1 MNQSKVT
8 SKLNGATT
16 QPSSILSKLY
26 RSSTAHI
33 PSSKNRL
40 FSSAELD
47 YVNNNNN
54 NINNRFLYYNN
65 ETNKIEGVSLQSS
78 YTTFKLNPY
87 RNVNVITST
96 NQIFADLSNNNNYN
110 HIHHNYPPEIT
121 SKYHVMTTRKIESNE
136 KSADLFKSSQ
146 MVSLPLYHQ
155 FIYTI
160 KFSNRVTFKN
170 ERDLVDLLND
180 QSVESS
186 KIRVGLIRRVAE
198 QLGINASTLR
208 LNWVEKFSKPIVNNN
223 NNNKTDDNSQ
233 EVSTSNELE
242 SVLSMDYYNENTLE
256 EPEFIS
262 DDLSDLKAKIVKSKM
277 NAQLKKGYFTLMI
290 SFSDIDLLD
299 MQKSYF
305 NLLKSS
311 STILNSHRARVND
324 LRNRFYLD
332 CEEFFERIQEK
343 HDYKFRLNVYNITK
357 DQVVNKNDR
366 FNRLEKLIKV
376 QFLKLCDL
384 NKLNKILVSF
394 QHHSPNYNY
403 NNKQSNLDLNSRL
416 ELTNQIIKNSTQE
429 ILFNTIK
436 LEDEGEDDNKNN
448 NNQTSQSKSAPRFS
462 DEIILNTESQESES
476 KIVKFKSETLSNE
489 TTINSNQN
497 TNVTITSVQS
507 DSFLNKYFNKKK
519 LTEIFW
525 SIIPKEDLVLAVIVP
540 ITIIVSMLI
549 LTIVVSCL
557 LHMCNKNYRQRL
569 KAKKLNNANTAI
581 NNTNL
586 INNIASPSK
595 STKNKITI
603 SSSPQSPFTS
613 NKSNPLYKQ
622 RPYLSKGVPVILYE
636 EMSDKPIDDYDE
648 NNRNVIDSTGGSSTI
663 GSSSHRGYYRS
674 PLILRNEKPPMPAP
688 PEYSR
693 QSYDYLPNK
702 SSPIRPLNDK
712 LILNELHNILQK
724 DIQSV
729 LTDSPDESALLIE
742 SANKKTGINNYYK
755 SSSSSQSSPPS
766 ATDDNLLLIG
776 NGIKNHQS
784 STLKE
789 VTKRLH
795 DTINDNRYGVGEI
808 GMVKNGNQFINNKPR
823 HFQHNNLDKLIKP

>member
-1 MNQSKVT
+1 M
-8 SKLNGATT
+8 
-16 QPSSILSKLY
+16 PSSRNRIF
-26 RSSTAHI
+26 SST
-33 PSSKNRL
+33 
-40 FSSAELD
+40 ELD
-47 YVNNNNN
+47 NANNNNN
-54 NINNRFLYYNN
+54 NNRFLYYNN
-65 ETNKIEGVSLQSS
+65 ETDKIEGVSLQSS

-96 NQIFADLSNNNNYN
+96 NQIFADLSNNN
-110 HIHHNYPPEIT
+110 PPEI
-121 SKYHVMTTRKIESNE
+121 SKYHFMTTRKIDSNE
-136 KSADLFKSSQ
+136 RITNADLFKSSQ

-160 KFSNRVTFKN
+160 KFSNRILFKN
-170 ERDLVDLLND
+170 ERDLIDLLND

-208 LNWVEKFSKPIVNNN
+208 LNWVEKFAKPTV

-233 EVSTSNELE
+233 EVATSNELE
-242 SVLSMDYYNENTLE
+242 SVLNMDYYNENTLE
-256 EPEFIS
+256 EPEFVA
-262 DDLSDLKAKIVKSKM
+262 DDLSDLKAKIAKSKI
-277 NAQLKKGYFTLMI
+277 NTQPRKGYFTVMI

-343 HDYKFRLNVYNITK
+343 HDYKFKLNVYNITK
-357 DQVVNKNDR
+357 DQVINKNER

-394 QHHSPNYNY
+394 QQHTPN
-403 NNKQSNLDLNSRL
+403 NNKQPNLDLNAKL

-436 LEDEGEDDNKNN
+436 LDETEDDNY
-448 NNQTSQSKSAPRFS
+448 NQTSQSKSAPRFS
-462 DEIILNTESQESES
+462 DEVILNNENVVESDS
-476 KIVKFKSETLSNE
+476 KIVKFKSESLSNE
-489 TTINSNQN
+489 TIPTVNSNL
-497 TNVTITSVQS
+497 TPSNVTITSFRI
-507 DSFLNKYFNKKK
+507 DTSFFSKYFNKKK
-519 LTEIFW
+519 LAEIFW
-525 SIIPKEDLVLAVIVP
+525 SIIPEEDLVLAVIVP

-557 LHMCNKNYRQRL
+557 LHMCNKNYRQRS
-569 KAKKLNNANTAI
+569 KVKKLNDSNLTMS
-581 NNTNL
+581 NTNK

-595 STKNKITI
+595 SSKHKTI
-603 SSSPQSPFTS
+603 GSSSPKSPFIS

-648 NNRNVIDSTGGSSTI
+648 NNRNVIDSTGGSSSV
-663 GSSSHRGYYRS
+663 GSSSHRTGGGYYRS

-712 LILNELHNILQK
+712 LILNELHSILQK

-742 SANKKTGINNYYK
+742 SSKKSGINTYYK

-776 NGIKNHQS
+776 NGIKNQQS

-795 DTINDNRYGVGEI
+795 DSIGGVGETVL
-808 GMVKNGNQFINNKPR
+808 VKNGNQYVNNKPR
-823 HFQHNNLDKLIKP
+823 HLQHNNLDRLIKP